1 MNNIYIAIGLAIVS
15 LLAGYY
21 LGQIWAPY
29 GVVGILAALSFV
41 ILYIFMRFKRMQ

>member
-1 MNNIYIAIGLAIVS
+1 MNNIYIAIGLAITS

-29 GVVGILAALSFV
+29 GVIGILAAFAFV
-41 ILYIFMRFKRMQ
+41 IVYIYMRFKRMQ